1 MAQVER
7 LLKEFADLSTQGLMG
22 AAVAISFC
30 RRLTHP
36 IQERVHP
43 TFEY

>member
-1 MAQVER
+1 MER
-7 LLKEFADLSTQGLMG
+7 LLKEIADLSTQGLMG
-22 AAVAISFC
+22 AVVPISIC